1 MNPNRGE
8 ALFVLA
14 PEKPAEKRA
23 LFREAI
29 MRRLPRPALGP
40 EPNSRFIPS
49 TNEMTNGASAQPV
62 FTGTF
67 GLDPPEPP
75 LRKVATSIQAIE
87 EQFYRLPPTALLLV
101 WCRRTY
107 NETI

>member
-1 MNPNRGE
+1 
-8 ALFVLA
+8 
-14 PEKPAEKRA
+14 
-23 LFREAI
+23 

-67 GLDPPEPP
+67 GLDPG
-75 LRKVATSIQAIE
+75 
-87 EQFYRLPPTALLLV
+87 
-101 WCRRTY
+101 
-107 NETI
+107 ETIGCWFMNWLTSPNTNVSADSADSFSNTSRNASIRGIRWGIWSWRQSERKRLAGN